1 MRHTILNRICALGL
15 GAALMLT
22 PALAFSDTSDHWAKG
37 SITKWSEEY
46 AILRGNEDG
55 TFRPDE
61 PITRGAFAGILDR
74 FFHFPDVSPADTFS
88 DLKGNYWEEAVLKL
102 HAAGVYLG
110 SDGKALADE
119 PITRAQAVTM
129 LTRAFQIT
137 AESMT
142 LPFGDAAEIPDYARP
157 AVAAMNAQG
166 YVSGDPEGNFNPD
179 SSITRAEFVT
189 VLDRMIRVLLP
200 QSGEYTGDLDGTVML
215 SAAEGAL
222 FTGLHIGGDLI
233 IAPGVSGGVVL
244 TDVTLDGQV
253 RNFSAIDPVI
263 VTTPPE
269 VPEQVPEEKPEED
282 NGGPIR
288 PEEIYTPTETTGE
301 MIRFQDW
308 DVPVYEDRTRSRLK
322 EGDFEWDGDRL
333 VYTGR
338 RFDTRFGI
346 DVAAYQNRET
356 EEGIDWDAVREDGVE
371 FVMVRAGFRGTKT
384 GSLNTD
390 LYYGENID
398 GAMAAGLETGVYFFS
413 QAITVEEAI
422 EEAEYVI
429 ELLEDHEIDGP
440 VAYDWEMQDSSYR
453 VFGTS
458 PEMATACA
466 IAFCQRIAEEGYTP
480 MIYASGYVNYLKY
493 DQGAI
498 ADYLSWYPEYKS
510 KESEKLYPTFI
521 YQMDYWQFSSKCR
534 VDGIGGYV
542 DGNLHFY

>member
-1 MRHTILNRICALGL
+1 MRQTILQRIFALGL

-22 PALAFSDTSDHWAKG
+22 PALAFSDTADHWAKG

-74 FFHFPDVSPADTFS
+74 FFHFPNVSPADTFS

-137 AESMT
+137 TESMT
-142 LPFGDAAEIPDYARP
+142 LPFGDAGEIPDYARP
-157 AVAAMNAQG
+157 AVAAMNVLG
-166 YVSGDPEGNFNPD
+166 YVGGDPEGNFNPG

-189 VLDRMIRVLLP
+189 ILDRMVRVLLP
-200 QSGEYTGDLDGTVML
+200 DEGEYTEDMEGNVML
-215 SAAEGAL
+215 SAEDGAL

-233 IAPGVSGGVVL
+233 IAPGVSGAVVL
-244 TDVTLDGQV
+244 TDVTLDGEI
-253 RNFSAIDPVI
+253 RNFSENDPVI
-263 VTTPPE
+263 ITTPPE
-269 VPEQVPEEKPEED
+269 LPEPDWMEKD
-282 NGGPIR
+282 GPIL
-288 PEEIYTPTETTGE
+288 PEDVYTPTEPTGE
-301 MIRFQDW
+301 TIRFQYW
-308 DVPVYEDRTRSRLK
+308 RVPVYEQREHTRLE
-322 EGDFEWDGDRL
+322 EGDFEWDDDRL

-338 RFDTRFGI
+338 KFDTRFGI
-346 DVAAYQNRET
+346 DVAAYQNRAT
-356 EEGIDWDAVREDGVE
+356 EGGIDWDAVREDGVD
-371 FVMVRAGFRGTKT
+371 FVMVRAGFRGTET
-384 GSLNTD
+384 GSLNAD

-398 GAMAAGLETGVYFFS
+398 GAMDAGLETGVYFFS
-413 QAITVEEAI
+413 QAISVEEAI

-440 VAYDWEMQDSSYR
+440 VAYDWEMHDSSYR

-458 PEMATACA
+458 QKMATACA
-466 IAFCQRIAEEGYTP
+466 IAFCERIAREGYTP
-480 MIYASGYVNYLKY
+480 MIYASGYVNYMKY

-510 KESEKLYPTFI
+510 EESEKLYPDFI
-521 YQMDYWQFSSKCR
+521 YQMDYWQFSSKCT

>member
-1 MRHTILNRICALGL
+1 
-15 GAALMLT
+15 MLT

-74 FFHFPDVSPADTFS
+74 FFHFPAVSPADTFS

-142 LPFGDAAEIPDYARP
+142 LPFGDAAEIPDYARS
-157 AVAAMNAQG
+157 AVAAMNALG

-189 VLDRMIRVLLP
+189 ILDRMIRVLLP
-200 QSGEYTGDLDGTVML
+200 DDGEYTEDMDGTVML

-222 FTGLHIGGDLI
+222 FTGLHIAGDLI

-269 VPEQVPEEKPEED
+269 VPEQVPEEKPEEE
-282 NGGPIR
+282 NGAPIR

-333 VYTGR
+333 SYTGR

-429 ELLEDHEIDGP
+429 ELLEDHKIDGP